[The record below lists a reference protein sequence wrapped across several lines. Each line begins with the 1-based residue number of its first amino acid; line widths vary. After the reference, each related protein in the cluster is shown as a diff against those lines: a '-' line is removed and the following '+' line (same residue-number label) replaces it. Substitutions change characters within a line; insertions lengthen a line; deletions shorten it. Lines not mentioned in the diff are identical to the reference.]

1 MPSTRFPDRL
11 ARPLFALLA
20 AAALAAPAAADPAQ
34 LSEPYR
40 EWGEGPVQWLMTSE
54 EQAEWQRLGSDQE
67 AEQFVRLF
75 WARRDP
81 TPDTELNE
89 YRRDFEQRA
98 AYAEQQ
104 FATKATRGSMS
115 DRGRVLLL
123 LGPPKRVQRPGA
135 GGSAVGGD
143 AGSGDSVFGTGGTI
157 GTGGGAGVGGRGGAT
172 DRAGV
177 ASEERWVYEDEA
189 VPKFVERKRFH
200 VRFLSKPGTEEI
212 ELTQASDV
220 MGFLL
225 EAKQSAIVRPDL
237 TVADLAAA
245 PAAAAAAADAGALLA
260 YRGEELDAA
269 AAEPLRQALAA
280 AGGTD
285 PIGIDAH
292 LAAGAF
298 QASDGR
304 WIVPV
309 QVAVAGAAP
318 SGPGRVVG
326 ELVPAAGGDGLAF
339 RLEQPWQESRGQHY
353 VKDTLVVPAPGE
365 YELRTGIEGAGGEI
379 VWAGRETVT
388 VPAGDEGFW
397 LSELVLSDNIYP
409 MKEAQE
415 MLEPWAWQGI
425 AVVPKAGA
433 TFPQGGLMW
442 FYVHACDAALGED
455 GQPNLRVTAAITG
468 PARMR
473 APMSLQ
479 PAKAGDRCWVLASGL
494 DLVADRFPPG
504 DYEISLQVRDSLG
517 GETLTT
523 DGAFTVTA
531 P

>member
-1 MPSTRFPDRL
+1 MRPIRL
-11 ARPLFALLA
+11 SAPL
-20 AAALAAPAAADPAQ
+20 AALAVLAALALPLAADPSQ
-34 LSEPYR
+34 LSETYR
-40 EWGEGPVQWLMTSE
+40 EWADGPVQWLMTAE
-54 EQAEWQRLGSDQE
+54 EQAEWQRLSTDQE
-67 AEQFVRLF
+67 AERFVRLF

-89 YRRDFEQRA
+89 LRRDFEERA
-98 AYAEQQ
+98 AFAEQQ
-104 FATKATRGSMS
+104 FKTDDTRGSLT
-115 DRGRVLLL
+115 DRGRVLIL

-135 GGSAVGGD
+135 GGAATGGD
-143 AGSGDSVFGTGGTI
+143 FGSSDSVFGTGGSI
-157 GTGGGAGVGGRGGAT
+157 GSGGGAGVGGRGGAT

-177 ASEERWVYEDEA
+177 ASEERWIYEDER
-189 VPKFVERKRFH
+189 VPDFVKRKRFH
-200 VRFLSKPGTEEI
+200 VRFLSKPGSDEV

-225 EAKQSAIVRPDL
+225 DAKQSALVRPDL
-237 TVADLAAA
+237 TAADLAAL
-245 PAAAAAAADAGALLA
+245 PAAAAAAAGGGAMIA

-280 AGGTD
+280 EGGTAS
-285 PIGIDAH
+285 IDAY

-298 QASDGR
+298 QTSDGR

-318 SGPGRVVG
+318 QGPGRVVG
-326 ELVPAAGGDGLAF
+326 ELVPAGGGDGVAF

-365 YELRTGIEGAGGEI
+365 YELRTGIEGPGGEI

-388 VPAGDEGFW
+388 VPGGDEGFW

-425 AVVPKAGA
+425 AVVPKADA
-433 TFPQGGLMW
+433 SFPQGGLMW
-442 FYVHACDAALGED
+442 FYVHACDPGLGEN
-455 GQPNLRVTAAITG
+455 GQPNLRVTAAISG

-473 APMSLQ
+473 APISLQ

-494 DLVADRFPPG
+494 DLVAERFPPG
-504 DYEISLQVRDSLG
+504 DYEISLQVRDAVG